1 LLSPQH
7 GPILPSQLDSKSP
20 PPVKSLSVRRS
31 TSIKS
36 WRPQQMPCSFT
47 GPENLSLSSD
57 SYTPD
62 LGSRPPIGFGLNRS
76 PSCEL
81 IVAEKAN
88 SNLKNESNVSVEYF
102 PRWSQTELS
111 QQYIAFMTSSFP
123 IHASRNTP
131 RDRDLN
137 DQDTASIRS
146 QHSAEEI
153 QDHQQTVDV
162 NHFMKI
168 VAQSFN
174 QFDATIAR
182 SAARFE
188 SELRGLREEINEAR
202 PPNPRYQKPK
212 NRKKTVRDP
221 RLDHPS
227 RTNFLVPFFQRC
239 LIDCTLIG

>member
-1 LLSPQH
+1 MSKRSLQH
-7 GPILPSQLDSKSP
+7 
-20 PPVKSLSVRRS
+20 
-31 TSIKS
+31 
-36 WRPQQMPCSFT
+36 
-47 GPENLSLSSD
+47 
-57 SYTPD
+57 TPD
-62 LGSRPPIGFGLNRS
+62 LGSRPSVGFGLNR
-76 PSCEL
+76 CEL
-81 IVAEKAN
+81 IVAKKAN

-111 QQYIAFMTSSFP
+111 QQYIAFTTLPFP
-123 IHASRNTP
+123 IHASRHTP
-131 RDRDLN
+131 RDKDLD
-137 DQDTASIRS
+137 DQDAASIRS

-182 SAARFE
+182 SAARYE
-188 SELRGLREEINEAR
+188 SELRALRDEINEAR
-202 PPNPRYQKPK
+202 LPNPRYQKPK
-212 NRKKTVRDP
+212 NRKKTTRDP

-239 LIDCTLIG
+239 LIDCTLI

>member
-1 LLSPQH
+1 
-7 GPILPSQLDSKSP
+7 
-20 PPVKSLSVRRS
+20 
-31 TSIKS
+31 
-36 WRPQQMPCSFT
+36 M
-47 GPENLSLSSD
+47 
-57 SYTPD
+57 
-62 LGSRPPIGFGLNRS
+62 
-76 PSCEL
+76 
-81 IVAEKAN
+81 
-88 SNLKNESNVSVEYF
+88 
-102 PRWSQTELS
+102 
-111 QQYIAFMTSSFP
+111 
-123 IHASRNTP
+123 
-131 RDRDLN
+131 
-137 DQDTASIRS
+137 RS
-146 QHSAEEI
+146 QHSAGI